1 MSAFGLDLDSI
12 RFGRQARPGEH
23 GASGAITKTEVA
35 ANRYRDFG
43 RDNSLEGLM
52 LTHRPQANRLV

>member
-1 MSAFGLDLDSI
+1 MEELGV
-12 RFGRQARPGEH
+12 
-23 GASGAITKTEVA
+23 GAYGATTKTEVA

-52 LTHRPQANRLV
+52 LTHRP